1 MEKLFEMYT
10 RMTAAKTD
18 QRSRRRASAQAQSH
32 QPEYRRVGMSQETLI
47 DTQVNYA
54 IEYQGQRG
62 EQCLLMK
69 F

>member
-1 MEKLFEMYT
+1 
-10 RMTAAKTD
+10 
-18 QRSRRRASAQAQSH
+18 
-32 QPEYRRVGMSQETLI
+32 MSQETLI